1 MKKKSVKT
9 AIRTDFFNPVLPQKQ
24 PDEPIVLGE
33 GSTREEV
40 ALAELPRTGGWL
52 VVTKLISD
60 MMKELDDSLTLQ
72 ISTGANFEEIGKTA
86 LIKETVKGYL
96 TTLLLKVQDASEAVE
111 QSSRERDPRGGDD
124 NQA

>member
-1 MKKKSVKT
+1 MKNKVST
-9 AIRTDFFNPVLPQKQ
+9 AIRTDFFNPALLHKQ
-24 PDEPIVLGE
+24 PEEPVVLGE

-40 ALAELPRTGGWL
+40 ALAELPKTGGWQ

-60 MMKELDDSLTLQ
+60 MMKELDDSLASQ
-72 ISTGANFEEIGKTA
+72 ISTNASFEEIGKTA
-86 LIKETVKGYL
+86 LIKEIVKGYL

-111 QSSRERDPRGGDD
+111 QSSRERDSRGGDD